1 MPDEIKTIPDEL
13 REKLES
19 GCALLLRSMLDC
31 QDASYGIDHF
41 GAMAWFILAASWKES
56 CFLGHRLQRGQLFI
70 GREIY
75 AKKWRISERRFRTIL
90 THLKNSGFLTIK
102 TTSKGS
108 IITICNYDT
117 YQNFFKLIDQLRDQ
131 QVTSNRPAS
140 DHNQLNK
147 AFKNIN
153 TLSRASDEKEEMA
166 LDYQTAEEI
175 VKMHPKQRIL
185 LDDIKAV
192 ISAADRE
199 CDKPGTDRDTVF
211 SVLRKKTE
219 DYAKAVS
226 TWPGNRKRFIT
237 ACRDFFDR
245 GMYNDDPETWSQ
257 DEEKPTRQL
266 ASAQAV
272 PVYAPNERGRK

>member
-1 MPDEIKTIPDEL
+1 MADEIKTIPDEL

-41 GAMAWFILAASWKES
+41 GAMAWFILAAAWKES

-75 AKKWRISERRFRTIL
+75 AKKWHITERRFRTIL

-147 AFKNIN
+147 ELNNN
-153 TLSRASDEKEEMA
+153 TLTHARDF
-166 LDYQTAEEI
+166 QTAEEI
-175 VKMHPKQRIL
+175 VKLHPKQRIL

-192 ISAADRE
+192 VAAVDRE
-199 CDKPGTDRDTVF
+199 CDKPGVDREAVF
-211 SVLRKKTE
+211 VVMSAKTQA
-219 DYAKAVS
+219 YAEAVS
-226 TWPGNRKRFIT
+226 KWPGNRKRYIT
-237 ACRDFFDR
+237 ACKDFFDR
-245 GMYNDDPETWSQ
+245 GMYNDDPETWTQ
-257 DEEKPTRQL
+257 GDDKPVKQL
-266 ASAQAV
+266 ASAQGV
-272 PVYAPNERGRK
+272 PVYAENERGRR

>member
-1 MPDEIKTIPDEL
+1 MPDEIKAIPDEL

-75 AKKWRISERRFRTIL
+75 AKKWRITERRFRTIL

-147 AFKNIN
+147 AFKNNN
-153 TLSRASDEKEEMA
+153 TPPACAHEDFQFSADETGNLSEAERIEWGKWLAVWQEMHGKGKPMGDIMREAQLMNLLRVPAEYRLPSLQKAVAGGWKNVCDVSKDEKRGKEKKFDASD
-166 LDYQTAEEI
+166 
-175 VKMHPKQRIL
+175 P
-185 LDDIKAV
+185 
-192 ISAADRE
+192 
-199 CDKPGTDRDTVF
+199 
-211 SVLRKKTE
+211 
-219 DYAKAVS
+219 S
-226 TWPGNRKRFIT
+226 TFMIGGVN
-237 ACRDFFDR
+237 
-245 GMYNDDPETWSQ
+245 GYE
-257 DEEKPTRQL
+257 
-266 ASAQAV
+266 
-272 PVYAPNERGRK
+272 

>member
-1 MPDEIKTIPDEL
+1 MADEIKTIPDEL

-41 GAMAWFILAASWKES
+41 GAMAWFILAAAWKES

-75 AKKWRISERRFRTIL
+75 AKKWHITERRFRTIL

-147 AFKNIN
+147 AFKNFN
-153 TLSRASDEKEEMA
+153 TPPTCAHDGFEFSADETKNLSDAEREEWRRWLMVWGEMHGKGKPMNPIVREA
-166 LDYQTAEEI
+166 QLANLLRVPAEYRL
-175 VKMHPKQRIL
+175 VSLQ
-185 LDDIKAV
+185 KAV
-192 ISAADRE
+192 AGGWKNINDVSKDERRT
-199 CDKPGTDRDTVF
+199 DKKKFDPMDPSTFMIPGG
-211 SVLRKKTE
+211 E
-219 DYAKAVS
+219 N
-226 TWPGNRKRFIT
+226 G
-237 ACRDFFDR
+237 
-245 GMYNDDPETWSQ
+245 
-257 DEEKPTRQL
+257 
-266 ASAQAV
+266 
-272 PVYAPNERGRK
+272 